1 MMAPKS
7 KVQIIK
13 KDDKAKLGKKKKI
26 TLKHI

>member
-13 KDDKAKLGKKKKI
+13 KDDKAKLGEKKI